1 MAEAASGGE
10 NQGSDSISPT
20 AHYTGETWV
29 RNGLSHPELAT
40 WQGRVAHAAFALP
53 LAASKLLGGPT
64 LNGPLLARHRIIDAL
79 LEERIR
85 GGIGQVVE
93 VACGMSP
100 RGWRLTERFDDL
112 TYIEADL
119 PAMARRKREALER
132 MGSLNDRH
140 RVAELDVLREGGPG
154 SLESLVEGLDQAR
167 GLAIVSEGLLVYLD
181 DETVSGLWARIANA
195 LERFDQG
202 VYLSDLR
209 FASQSRGIPER
220 AFELILGTFVRG
232 QIHAYPGDAASAE
245 AELRDAGFEH
255 VELHRADQHPAAA
268 DARDDPATS
277 MISIIEAGCG

>member
-1 MAEAASGGE
+1 MAAAANGNE
-10 NQGSDSISPT
+10 GSDSISPT

-40 WQGRVAHAAFALP
+40 WQGRAAHAAFALP
-53 LAASKLLGGPT
+53 LAASRLLGGPT

-85 GGIGQVVE
+85 SGIGQVVE

-112 TYIEADL
+112 IYVEADL

-132 MGSLNDRH
+132 MGSLTEHH
-140 RVAELDVLREGGPG
+140 RVADLDVLQTDGPN
-154 SLESLVEGLDQAR
+154 SLESLVGALDPAA

-181 DETVSGLWARIANA
+181 DDTVDGLWNRIATA
-195 LERFDQG
+195 LGRFDQG

-209 FASQSRGIPER
+209 FASQDRGLPER

-232 QIHAYPGDAASAE
+232 QIHAYRGDEPSAE
-245 AELRDAGFEH
+245 AELRAAGFDDVH
-255 VELHRADQHPAAA
+255 LHRADQHPAAGE
-268 DARDDPATS
+268 ARSDPGTS
-277 MISIIEAGCG
+277 MISIIEAGSD